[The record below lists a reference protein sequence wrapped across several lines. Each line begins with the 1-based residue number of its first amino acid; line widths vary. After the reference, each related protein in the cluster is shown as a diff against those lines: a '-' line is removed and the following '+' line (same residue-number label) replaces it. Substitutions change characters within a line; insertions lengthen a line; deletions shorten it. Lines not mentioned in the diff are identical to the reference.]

1 MIGELLLVRICPASY
16 IPGVQ
21 KSRGIGMPKH
31 GRVANMRAPL
41 GRLGV
46 AAVVTV
52 AVVIGTPQAGA
63 PQAGAA
69 GMLAQPQAAYRP
81 GVVLV
86 GFQPATTAVQ
96 RRTLLGRAGIQSL
109 RPLTTGVGSTSAARA
124 LGRRIGHT
132 FIATVAAGREA
143 SAIRA
148 LRGHRGLV
156 RFAELDYAM
165 HASGLQKVPNDLSF
179 PVQWGSSNLG
189 QSVNGIRGIR
199 GADDKAAA
207 AWTVTTGRRS
217 IVIGEVD
224 TGVDYLHPDLAA
236 NVWTNP
242 GGVGGCPAGTHGYN
256 VVAASCDPADDDTT
270 YGGHGTHVAG
280 IMGAIGNNGIGVA
293 GMNWSTTIL
302 PVKWLDANAGG
313 DTDQLVSALDWL
325 VKAKQAGV
333 NIRVINDS
341 ATFVGTPYSQ
351 ALADEIDLLGAND
364 ILFVTAAGNTS
375 QDNDN
380 PAFRRYPCGYDR
392 STEICV
398 TATDQNDRLASFANW
413 GVHTVDLG
421 APGTNIYSTLRG
433 GTYGYIDGGSMAAAQ
448 VSGAAALILSKARL
462 SVTALRSD
470 ILAHVDRLRSL
481 RGRVR
486 TGGRLDVCRAIS
498 ACARGCKVPRLVGRT
513 LQQATRALRKAKC
526 LLGRTRKAYASKV
539 KLGRIISQS
548 KQAGTSLPIGTTISV
563 VISKGKKPR
572 R

>member
-1 MIGELLLVRICPASY
+1 
-16 IPGVQ
+16 
-21 KSRGIGMPKH
+21 MPKH
-31 GRVANMRAPL
+31 GQVANMRAPL

-46 AAVVTV
+46 AAVVT
-52 AVVIGTPQAGA
+52 AAAVIGTPQAGA

-86 GFQPATTAVQ
+86 GFQAATTAVQ

-124 LGRRIGHT
+124 LGQRIGHT
-132 FIATVAAGREA
+132 SIATVAAGREA

-165 HASGLQKVPNDLSF
+165 HASGLQKVPNDPSF

-207 AWTVTTGRRS
+207 AWAVTTGRRS

-224 TGVDYLHPDLAA
+224 TGVDYRHSDLAA

-351 ALADEIDLLGAND
+351 ALADEIDLLGAR
-364 ILFVTAAGNTS
+364 TTS
-375 QDNDN
+375 
-380 PAFRRYPCGYDR
+380 
-392 STEICV
+392 S
-398 TATDQNDRLASFANW
+398 S
-413 GVHTVDLG
+413 
-421 APGTNIYSTLRG
+421 
-433 GTYGYIDGGSMAAAQ
+433 
-448 VSGAAALILSKARL
+448 
-462 SVTALRSD
+462 
-470 ILAHVDRLRSL
+470 
-481 RGRVR
+481 
-486 TGGRLDVCRAIS
+486 
-498 ACARGCKVPRLVGRT
+498 
-513 LQQATRALRKAKC
+513 
-526 LLGRTRKAYASKV
+526 
-539 KLGRIISQS
+539 
-548 KQAGTSLPIGTTISV
+548 
-563 VISKGKKPR
+563 
-572 R
+572 